1 MRRMLRTLILAGF
14 AYAAWELIKRA
25 MAERGRGP
33 SPAPRVPASQTPP
46 PPPAP
51 GPAPEAA
58 KAAAP
63 EATKEPE
70 AERKA
75 AAPGALNGAHPS
87 KADLY
92 ERAQQLGIKGRSKM
106 SKAELERAIHEAG

>member
-1 MRRMLRTLILAGF
+1 MRRMLRTLILATF

-33 SPAPRVPASQTPP
+33 SPAPGAAPSQTPS

-51 GPAPEAA
+51 GPAPEAP
-58 KAAAP
+58 KG
-63 EATKEPE
+63 PE

-75 AAPGALNGAHPS
+75 AAPAALNGARPS

-106 SKAELERAIHEAG
+106 SKAELERAVGR

>member
-1 MRRMLRTLILAGF
+1 MRRMLRTLILAAF

-25 MAERGRGP
+25 MAEQGRGP
-33 SPAPRVPASQTPP
+33 SPAPGAAPSQTPS

-51 GPAPEAA
+51 SPEAEKKPEA
-58 KAAAP
+58 EKMAAAP
-63 EATKEPE
+63 A
-70 AERKA
+70 
-75 AAPGALNGAHPS
+75 ALNGAGPS
-87 KADLY
+87 KAKLY